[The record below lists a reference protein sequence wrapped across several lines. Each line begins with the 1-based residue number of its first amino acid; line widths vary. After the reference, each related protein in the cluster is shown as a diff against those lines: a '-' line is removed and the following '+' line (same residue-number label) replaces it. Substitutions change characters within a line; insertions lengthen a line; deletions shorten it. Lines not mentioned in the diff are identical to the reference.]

1 MTMRKYRRIA
11 FPSHPWP
18 KPTNLASL
26 SAGYV
31 VGVPTLSAISYE
43 TFLAIQL
50 VPDKP
55 RSPFEDLCIACLS
68 TGLGSLLHYRHRMK
82 PGEQRIYR
90 EECAW
95 LMDENPTW
103 PFSFANLCAYFGLDA
118 AGIRRKVMA
127 APEG

>member
-1 MTMRKYRRIA
+1 MRKYRRVA

-18 KPTNLASL
+18 QPTKLANL

-31 VGVPTLSAISYE
+31 VGMPTLSAISYE

-55 RSPFEDLCIACLS
+55 CSPFEHIALACLS
-68 TGLGSLLHYRHRMK
+68 AGLESLSHYRYKNGTRD
-82 PGEQRIYR
+82 QRIYR

-95 LMDENPTW
+95 LLDESPTW
-103 PFSFANLCAYFGLDA
+103 PFSFSNLCAYFGFDA
-118 AGIRRKVMA
+118 AGIRRKVLA
-127 APEG
+127 APQG